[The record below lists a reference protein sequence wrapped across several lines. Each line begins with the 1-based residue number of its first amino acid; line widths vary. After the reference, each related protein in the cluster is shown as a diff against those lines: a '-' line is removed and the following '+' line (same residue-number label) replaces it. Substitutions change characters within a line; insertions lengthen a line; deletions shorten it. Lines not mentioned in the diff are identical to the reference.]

1 MPNWTESD
9 LKAASGWKAFKDGKS
24 LFESG
29 QISQAKSS
37 PEGWTGAVKA
47 GSRLIRHSVK
57 VPAPGHFEV
66 KCSCPENQTTGA
78 ICAHAVATGLS
89 LVTQRSTV
97 SAPGSASEM
106 ALSPRSTPARP
117 NTVPA
122 FSLKLPPNW
131 RDSLSRGRLTVT
143 VAIDPAAS
151 PEPADV
157 RLADWLIL
165 QGVTSLA
172 KPIPL
177 SLDPARLS
185 GFLVTLCDHPRFL
198 SGTEPITLSQGRMLA
213 LGQPVREGE
222 FALLKA
228 IETII
233 SIDQQFAAL
242 SDSAISLLGA
252 GAPPTDLAP
261 YFQDWMSGR
270 AAKVPLKL
278 LLRRAPVWEDWIVL
292 PDDSWLGRLRLTPAV
307 PRFELSLDGNLQ
319 QLQARL
325 SVRYFDLPPLVPGD
339 FDDPHFPRP
348 GTDGSWQVRDTV
360 LEMEALATLSTAG
373 FIPKD
378 ARTGIYLLQSESA
391 ILNFCA
397 HRLPELRSRWTI
409 EESPRVQKT
418 AGSIQ
423 AVRPKFEILGS
434 GQDWLAF
441 DYSFQTDAGI
451 EVSRAEVLQWL
462 RSGRSS
468 KTTPG
473 GRTLVLDQEATEL
486 LDPLLSELEIR
497 QEDGHFIG
505 PKAIEELV
513 TEFRNK
519 SLKAKTSNVFQKYSE
534 PLSTTL
540 AAGTADL
547 LRPYQRDGI
556 SWLSDRLERFGGALL
571 ADDMGL
577 GKTLQTIA
585 AIERVFELSSGDSAH
600 GPVLIVTPTSLL
612 GNWRAEFQRF
622 APGRTIRILHG
633 AQRDAERNRITDQD
647 VIVTSFGTLARDLAW
662 HLGREYRLVAVDE
675 ASLMRNPD
683 TDHAKAIS
691 KLRSKR
697 RIALSGTPVENGVRD
712 LWSIFRFIQPGWL
725 GSLADFKDRYEA
737 PLQEVPRPKAMLER
751 LRLKTSPFIL
761 RRTKEEVAS
770 DLPSKLIIDDYCE
783 LSADQRQIYRDILGE
798 GGKRIDEIRKSAG
811 SGAARMQMLT
821 TLLRLRQVC
830 CDLALLK
837 NDRLSAL
844 AIERRSAKLERLL
857 ERLNEAALGNHRV
870 LVFSQFQTQLQ
881 KIREKLSGG
890 QIDSFLLD
898 GSTRNRQQLVD
909 EFQKPTGPP
918 VFLISLKAGGYGLN
932 LTAAD
937 TVVHFDPWWNPAAEA
952 QATDRAHRIGQNRP
966 VTVYRLLTRGTVEEK
981 VVQLQASKRELAN
994 ATFDESGQG
1003 EPVGWSESELFDLLR
1018 S

>member
-29 QISQAKSS
+29 QVSQAKSS

-57 VPAPGHFEV
+57 VPAQGHFEV
-66 KCSCPENQTTGA
+66 KCGCPENQATGA

-97 SAPGSASEM
+97 SAPGSASEL
-106 ALSPRSTPARP
+106 APSPRSTPARP

-185 GFLVTLCDHPRFL
+185 GFLATLCDHPRIL
-198 SGTEPITLSQGRMLA
+198 SGSEPISLSQGRMLA
-213 LGQPVREGE
+213 LGQPVREGDY
-222 FALLKA
+222 ALLKA
-228 IETII
+228 NETII
-233 SIDQQFAAL
+233 SIGQQFATL
-242 SDSAISLLGA
+242 SDSGISLLGP
-252 GAPPTDLAP
+252 GAPSTDLAP
-261 YFQDWMSGR
+261 FFADWLSGKS
-270 AAKVPLKL
+270 AKVPLKL
-278 LLRRAPVWEDWIVL
+278 LLRRAPVWEDWITL
-292 PDDSWLGRLRLTPAV
+292 PDDSWLGTLRLTPAI
-307 PRFELSLDGNLQ
+307 PTFGLSLDGNLQ
-319 QLQARL
+319 QLTARF
-325 SVRYFDLPPLVPGD
+325 SVRYLDLPPLLPGN
-339 FDDPHFPRP
+339 FDDAHFPCP
-348 GTDGSWQVRDTV
+348 GADGTWQVRDAV
-360 LEMEALATLSTAG
+360 LEMEALFTLSAAG
-373 FIPKD
+373 FSLKD
-378 ARTGIYLLQSESA
+378 AGVYGLQGESA
-391 ILNFCA
+391 ILSFCA
-397 HRLPELRSRWTI
+397 HQLPELRNRWTI
-409 EESPRVQKT
+409 EESPRLQRT

-423 AVRPKFEILGS
+423 AVRPRFEVLGS

-451 EVSRAEVLQWL
+451 EISRAEVLQWL

-497 QEDGHFIG
+497 QEDGHFVG

-513 TEFRNK
+513 SEFRNK
-519 SLKAKTSNVFQKYSE
+519 SLKSKNKSDYQIHTE

-547 LRPYQRDGI
+547 LRPYQREGI
-556 SWLSDRLERFGGALL
+556 SWLSDRIERFGGALL

-585 AIERVFELSSGDSAH
+585 AIERVFESESDGEGSGS
-600 GPVLIVTPTSLL
+600 VLIVTPTSLL

-633 AQRDAERNRITDQD
+633 AQREAERNRITDQD

-725 GSLADFKDRYEA
+725 GTLADFKDRYEA
-737 PLQEVPRPKAMLER
+737 PLQEIPRPKSTLER

-857 ERLNEAALGNHRV
+857 ERVNEAELGNHRM

-881 KIREKLSGG
+881 EIQKRLSMS

-981 VVQLQASKRELAN
+981 VVQLQASKRELSN

>member
-1 MPNWTESD
+1 MPDWSEST

-29 QISQAKSS
+29 QVSQAKSS
-37 PEGWTGAVKA
+37 PDGWTGAVKA

-66 KCSCPENQTTGA
+66 KCSCPENQATGA

-89 LVTQRSTV
+89 LVTQRPAATVPTST
-97 SAPGSASEM
+97 SAVAAP
-106 ALSPRSTPARP
+106 PRNTQARAD
-117 NTVPA
+117 TVPA

-143 VAIDPAAS
+143 VAIDLAAS

-177 SLDPARLS
+177 SLDPARLP
-185 GFLVTLCDHPRFL
+185 GFLVALCDHPNIL
-198 SGTEPITLSQGRMLA
+198 SGSEPLSLSQGRMLA
-213 LGQPVREGE
+213 LGQPVREGDH
-222 FALLKA
+222 ALLKA
-228 IETII
+228 TETII
-233 SIDQQFAAL
+233 SIGQQFATL
-242 SDSAISLLGA
+242 SDSGISLLGS

-261 YFQDWMSGR
+261 FFQDWLSGKS
-270 AAKVPLKL
+270 AKIPLKL
-278 LLRRAPVWEDWIVL
+278 LLRRAPVWEDWIAL
-292 PDDSWLGRLRLTPAV
+292 PDDSWLGTLRLTPAV
-307 PRFELSLDGNLQ
+307 PTFELSLDGNLQ
-319 QLQARL
+319 HLTARL

-348 GTDGSWQVRDTV
+348 GPDSTWQVRDTV
-360 LEMEALATLSTAG
+360 LEMEALATLSAAG
-373 FIPKD
+373 FSPKD
-378 ARTGIYLLQSESA
+378 AGVYGLQGETS
-391 ILNFCA
+391 ILSFCA
-397 HRLPELRSRWTI
+397 HRLPDLRSRWTI
-409 EESPRVQKT
+409 DETPRLQKT

-423 AVRPKFEILGS
+423 AVRPKFEVLGS
-434 GQDWLAF
+434 GEDWLAF

-462 RSGRSS
+462 RSGRAS

-486 LDPLLSELEIR
+486 LDPLLSELDIR

-513 TEFRNK
+513 SEFRNK
-519 SLKAKTSNVFQKYSE
+519 SDKSNKTKRSE
-534 PLSTTL
+534 QFLNPLSATL
-540 AAGTADL
+540 ATGTSEL

-556 SWLSDRLERFGGALL
+556 FWLSDRLERFGGALL

-585 AIERVFELSSGDSAH
+585 AIERVFELDCGESGA
-600 GPVLIVTPTSLL
+600 PVLIVTPTSLL

-622 APGRTIRILHG
+622 APGRAVRILHG
-633 AQRDAERNRITDQD
+633 AQRDAERDRIGNVD

-725 GSLADFKDRYEA
+725 GTLADFKDRYEA
-737 PLQEVPRPKAMLER
+737 PLQQVPRPRAPLDR

-798 GGKRIDEIRKSAG
+798 GGKRIDEIQKSAG
-811 SGAARMQMLT
+811 GGAARMQMLT

-844 AIERRSAKLERLL
+844 AIERRSSKLERLL
-857 ERLNEAALGNHRV
+857 ERVNEAALGSHRM

-881 KIREKLSGG
+881 EIQKRLSGS

-909 EFQKPTGPP
+909 DFQKPTGPP

-981 VVQLQASKRELAN
+981 VVRLQANKRELAN

>member
-1 MPNWTESD
+1 MPTWTESD

-29 QISQAKSS
+29 QVSQAKSS
-37 PEGWTGAVKA
+37 PDGWTGAVKA

-66 KCSCPENQTTGA
+66 KCGCPENQATGA

-89 LVTQRSTV
+89 LVTQRPAAITTT
-97 SAPGSASEM
+97 SAPAV
-106 ALSPRSTPARP
+106 AAPQRNTPARP
-117 NTVPA
+117 DTVPA

-131 RDSLSRGRLTVT
+131 RDSLTRGRLTVT
-143 VAIDPAAS
+143 VAIDPDAN
-151 PEPADV
+151 PEPADA

-185 GFLVTLCDHPRFL
+185 GFLVALCDHSRIL
-198 SGTEPITLSQGRMLA
+198 SGSEPISLSQGRMLA
-213 LGQPVREGE
+213 LGQPVREGD
-222 FALLKA
+222 FALLNTT
-228 IETII
+228 ETII
-233 SIDQQFAAL
+233 SINQQFGTL
-242 SDSAISLLGA
+242 SDSGISLLGP

-261 YFQDWMSGR
+261 YFQDWLSGKS
-270 AAKVPLKL
+270 AKLPLKL
-278 LLRRAPVWEDWIVL
+278 LLRRAPVWEDWIAL
-292 PDDSWLGRLRLTPAV
+292 PDDSWLGTLRLTPAV
-307 PRFELSLDGNLQ
+307 PTFELSLDGNLQ
-319 QLQARL
+319 QLTARL
-325 SVRYFDLPPLVPGD
+325 SVRYFDLPPLVLGD

-348 GTDGSWQVRDTV
+348 GPDGTWQVRDTV
-360 LEMEALATLSTAG
+360 LEMEALATLSAAG
-373 FIPKD
+373 FRPKD
-378 ARTGIYLLQSESA
+378 AGVYGLEGESA
-391 ILNFCA
+391 ILSFCA
-397 HRLPELRSRWTI
+397 HRLPELRNRWTI
-409 EESPRVQKT
+409 EESPRLQKT

-423 AVRPKFEILGS
+423 AVRPRFEVLGS

-497 QEDGHFIG
+497 QEDGHFVG

-513 TEFRNK
+513 SEFRNK
-519 SLKAKTSNVFQKYSE
+519 STKSKDKSDSQTYPD
-534 PLSTTL
+534 PLPATL

-585 AIERVFELSSGDSAH
+585 AIERVFESDSDQPNP

-633 AQRDAERNRITDQD
+633 TQRDAERGRITDQD

-697 RIALSGTPVENGVRD
+697 RIALSGTPVENGIRD

-725 GSLADFKDRYEA
+725 GSLADFKERYEA
-737 PLQEVPRPKAMLER
+737 PLQEIPRPKSTLER

-844 AIERRSAKLERLL
+844 SIDRRSAKLERLL
-857 ERLNEAALGNHRV
+857 ERVNEAVLGNHRI

-881 KIREKLSGG
+881 EIQKRLSAD

-981 VVQLQASKRELAN
+981 VVQLQANKRELAN

>member
-1 MPNWTESD
+1 MPDWSEST

-29 QISQAKSS
+29 QVSQAKSS
-37 PEGWTGAVKA
+37 PDGWTGAVKA

-66 KCSCPENQTTGA
+66 KCSCPENQATGA

-89 LVTQRSTV
+89 LVTQRPAATVPTST
-97 SAPGSASEM
+97 SAVAAP
-106 ALSPRSTPARP
+106 PRNTPTRAD
-117 NTVPA
+117 TVPA

-143 VAIDPAAS
+143 VAIDPAAT

-177 SLDPARLS
+177 SLDPARLP
-185 GFLVTLCDHPRFL
+185 GFLVALCDHPNIL
-198 SGTEPITLSQGRMLA
+198 SGSEPLSLSQGRMLA
-213 LGQPVREGE
+213 LGQPVREGDH
-222 FALLKA
+222 ALLKA
-228 IETII
+228 TETII
-233 SIDQQFAAL
+233 SIGQQFATL
-242 SDSAISLLGA
+242 SDSGISLLGS

-261 YFQDWMSGR
+261 FFQDWLSGKS
-270 AAKVPLKL
+270 AKIPLKL
-278 LLRRAPVWEDWIVL
+278 LLRRAPVWEDWIAL
-292 PDDSWLGRLRLTPAV
+292 PDDSWLGTLRLTPAV
-307 PRFELSLDGNLQ
+307 PTFELRLDGNLQ
-319 QLQARL
+319 QLTARL

-339 FDDPHFPRP
+339 FNDPHFPRP
-348 GTDGSWQVRDTV
+348 GPDGTWQVRDTV
-360 LEMEALATLSTAG
+360 LEMEALATLSAAG
-373 FIPKD
+373 FSPKD
-378 ARTGIYLLQSESA
+378 SGVYGLQGETS
-391 ILNFCA
+391 ILSFCA
-397 HRLPELRSRWTI
+397 HRLPDLRSRWTI
-409 EESPRVQKT
+409 DETPRLQKT

-423 AVRPKFEILGS
+423 AVRPKFEVLGS
-434 GQDWLAF
+434 GEDWLAF

-462 RSGRSS
+462 RSGRAS

-473 GRTLVLDQEATEL
+473 GGTLVLDQEATEL
-486 LDPLLSELEIR
+486 LDPLLSELDIR

-513 TEFRNK
+513 SEFRNK
-519 SLKAKTSNVFQKYSE
+519 SDKSNKTNYSDSLSN
-534 PLSTTL
+534 PLSATL
-540 AAGTADL
+540 ATGTSEL

-585 AIERVFELSSGDSAH
+585 AIERVFELDCDGSG

-622 APGRTIRILHG
+622 APGRAVRILHG
-633 AQRDAERNRITDQD
+633 AQRDAERDRIGNKD

-697 RIALSGTPVENGVRD
+697 RIALSGTPVENGIRD

-725 GSLADFKDRYEA
+725 GTLADFKDRYEA
-737 PLQEVPRPKAMLER
+737 PLQQVPRPRAPLDR

-798 GGKRIDEIRKSAG
+798 GGKRIDEVRKSAG
-811 SGAARMQMLT
+811 GGAARMQMLT

-844 AIERRSAKLERLL
+844 AIERRSSKLERLL
-857 ERLNEAALGNHRV
+857 ERVNEAALGNHRM
-870 LVFSQFQTQLQ
+870 LVFSQFQTELQ
-881 KIREKLSGG
+881 EIQKRLSGS

-909 EFQKPTGPP
+909 DFQKPTGPP

-981 VVQLQASKRELAN
+981 VVRLQANKRELAN

>member
-1 MPNWTESD
+1 MAEWSEST

-29 QISQAKSS
+29 QVVQAKSS
-37 PEGWTGAVKA
+37 PDGWTGSVKS
-47 GSRLIRHSVK
+47 GSRLIRLGVK
-57 VPAPGHFEV
+57 VPGPGHFEV
-66 KCSCPENQTTGA
+66 KCSCPENQATGA

-89 LVTQRSTV
+89 LVTAR
-97 SAPGSASEM
+97 APAK
-106 ALSPRSTPARP
+106 ALATTPSPTPRAD
-117 NTVPA
+117 VIPA
-122 FSLKLPPNW
+122 FVVKFPPNW
-131 RDSLSRGRLTVT
+131 RDSLSRGKLTAT
-143 VAIDPAAS
+143 VAIDPAGT
-151 PEPADV
+151 PDPADSG
-157 RLADWLIL
+157 LADWLIS
-165 QGVTSLA
+165 QNVTSL
-172 KPIPL
+172 KSPVPL
-177 SLDPARLS
+177 SLDPARLP
-185 GFLVTLCDHPRFL
+185 GFLEVLTDHPKL
-198 SGTEPITLSQGRMLA
+198 LAGTIPISVTNGRMLP
-213 LGQPVREGE
+213 LGQPMREGDYV
-222 FALLKA
+222 LLNPS
-228 IETII
+228 ETPVSIKGIPYTIGESEI
-233 SIDQQFAAL
+233 SR
-242 SDSAISLLGA
+242 LGSS
-252 GAPPTDLAP
+252 PPPSDLAP
-261 YFQDWMSGR
+261 YFEDWSAGR
-270 AAKVPLKL
+270 PARVPLRL
-278 LLRRAPVWEDWIVL
+278 LLRRAPIWEDWIAL
-292 PDDSWLGRLRLTPAV
+292 PDDSWLGNLRLTPAI
-307 PRFELSLDGNLQ
+307 PGFELALDGTLQ
-319 QLQARL
+319 QLTARL
-325 SVRYFDLPPLVPGD
+325 SVRYFDLPPLVPGWFED
-339 FDDPHFPRP
+339 SHFPKAAP
-348 GTDGSWQVRDTV
+348 DGSWQVRDSV
-360 LEMEALATLSTAG
+360 LEMEALAVLSAAG
-373 FIPKD
+373 FTPKD
-378 ARTGIYLLQSESA
+378 ARDGTYALSGESS
-391 ILNFCA
+391 ILAFCA
-397 HRLPELRSRWTI
+397 HRLPELRQRWKIDET
-409 EESPRVQKT
+409 PRLQKT

-423 AVRPKFEILGS
+423 AVRPKFEVLGS
-434 GQDWLAF
+434 GEDWLAF
-441 DYSFQTDAGI
+441 DYSFQTGAGI
-451 EVSRAEVLQWL
+451 EVSRTEVLQWL

-486 LDPLLSELEIR
+486 LDPLLSELDIR

-513 TEFRNK
+513 LEFRNK
-519 SLKAKTSNVFQKYSE
+519 SDKTNKTNYSE
-534 PLSTTL
+534 QYSHPLSATL
-540 AAGTADL
+540 AAGTSEL

-585 AIERVFELSSGDSAH
+585 AIERVFELDSGDSG

-622 APGRTIRILHG
+622 APGRMIRILHG
-633 AQRDAERNRITDQD
+633 AQRDAERGRIGSED

-725 GSLADFKDRYEA
+725 GTLADFKDRYEA
-737 PLQEVPRPKAMLER
+737 PLQQVPRPRAPLDR

-783 LSADQRQIYRDILGE
+783 LSADQRQIYRDILSE
-798 GGKRIDEIRKSAG
+798 GGKRIDEIRRSAG
-811 SGAARMQMLT
+811 TGAARMQMLT

-837 NDRLSAL
+837 NDRLEAL
-844 AIERRSAKLERLL
+844 SIERRSSKLERLL
-857 ERLNEAALGNHRV
+857 ERVDEAISGNHRM
-870 LVFSQFQTQLQ
+870 LVFSQFQTQLREIQ
-881 KIREKLSGG
+881 KKLSER
-890 QIDSFLLD
+890 QIDTFLLD
-898 GSTRNRQQLVD
+898 GSTRNRQELVD
-909 EFQKPTGPP
+909 QFQKPSGPP

-952 QATDRAHRIGQNRP
+952 QATDRAHRIGQNRT

-981 VVQLQASKRELAN
+981 VVRLQANKRELAN
-994 ATFDESGQG
+994 ATFDDSGHS
-1003 EPVGWSESELFDLLR
+1003 EPPGWSEAELFDLLG

>member
-1 MPNWTESD
+1 MAEWSEST

-29 QISQAKSS
+29 QVAQAKSS
-37 PEGWTGAVKA
+37 PEGWTGSVKA
-47 GSRLIRHSVK
+47 GSRLIRLGVK
-57 VPAPGHFEV
+57 VPSPGHFEV
-66 KCSCPENQTTGA
+66 KCSCPENQATGA

-89 LVTQRSTV
+89 LVTAL
-97 SAPGSASEM
+97 APAKAATTTS
-106 ALSPRSTPARP
+106 SPTPRP
-117 NTVPA
+117 DSIPA
-122 FSLKLPPNW
+122 FVVKFPPNW
-131 RDSLSRGRLTVT
+131 RDSLSWGKMTVT
-143 VAIDPAAS
+143 VAIDPAGT
-151 PEPADV
+151 PDPADT
-157 RLADWLIL
+157 RLADWLIS
-165 QGVTSLA
+165 QGVTSL
-172 KPIPL
+172 KSPVPL
-177 SLDPARLS
+177 SLDPARLP
-185 GFLVTLCDHPRFL
+185 GFLEALIDHSNLLAGNISISVT
-198 SGTEPITLSQGRMLA
+198 SGRMLP
-213 LGQPVREGE
+213 LGQPVREGDHV
-222 FALLKA
+222 LLKA
-228 IETII
+228 SETLVSINGAAYTFEESEI
-233 SIDQQFAAL
+233 SR
-242 SDSAISLLGA
+242 LGT
-252 GAPPTDLAP
+252 GLPPTDLAP
-261 YFQDWMSGR
+261 FFEDWSAGR
-270 AAKVPLKL
+270 PARVPLRL
-278 LLRRAPVWEDWIVL
+278 LLRRAPIWEDWIAL
-292 PDDSWLGRLRLTPAV
+292 PDDSWLGNLRLTPAI
-307 PRFELSLDGNLQ
+307 PGFELALDGTLQ
-319 QLQARL
+319 QLTARL
-325 SVRYFDLPPLVPGD
+325 SVRYFDLPPLVPGWFED
-339 FDDPHFPRP
+339 SHFPKAGP
-348 GTDGSWQVRDTV
+348 DGSWQIRDSV
-360 LEMEALATLSTAG
+360 LEMEALAVLSGAG
-373 FIPKD
+373 FTPKD
-378 ARTGIYLLQSESA
+378 ARDGTYAVSGESA
-391 ILNFCA
+391 ILAFCA
-397 HRLPELRSRWTI
+397 HRLPELRQRWKIDET
-409 EESPRVQKT
+409 PLLQKT

-423 AVRPKFEILGS
+423 AVRPKFEVLGS
-434 GQDWLAF
+434 GEDWLAF

-462 RSGRSS
+462 RSGRGS

-486 LDPLLSELEIR
+486 LDPLLSELDIR

-513 TEFRNK
+513 LEFRKKTNK
-519 SLKAKTSNVFQKYSE
+519 SSKTNSSE
-534 PLSTTL
+534 ECSQPLSSTL
-540 AAGTADL
+540 AAGTGKL
-547 LRPYQRDGI
+547 LRSYQLDGI

-585 AIERVFELSSGDSAH
+585 VIERVFEPHSGDSG

-633 AQRDAERNRITDQD
+633 TQRDAERDRITDKD

-662 HLGREYRLVAVDE
+662 HLSREYRLVAVDE

-725 GSLADFKDRYEA
+725 GSLADFKERYEA
-737 PLQEVPRPKAMLER
+737 PLQEIPRPKSTLER

-844 AIERRSAKLERLL
+844 SIERRSAKLERLL
-857 ERLNEAALGNHRV
+857 DRVSEAVSGYHRM

-881 KIREKLSGG
+881 EIQKRLSAS

-909 EFQKPTGPP
+909 QFQKPTGPP

-981 VVQLQASKRELAN
+981 VVQLQANKRELAN
-994 ATFDESGQG
+994 ATFDESGQS